1 MSDRREP
8 AQGDELGY
16 LPDGRPK
23 LSPDDT
29 SLLGLHAVWSEL
41 DEPLPPKGS
50 RHLSRRARR
59 QARSAWRVPMPL
71 VIGISAAV
79 GITLAIIVFLATS

>member
-8 AQGDELGY
+8 TQGGELGY

-41 DEPLPPKGS
+41 DDPLPPKGS
-50 RHLSRRARR
+50 RQLSRRARR
-59 QARSAWRVPMPL
+59 QARSTWRVPMPL
-71 VIGISAAV
+71 VIVISAAIGLTL
-79 GITLAIIVFLATS
+79 GIIIFLATS